1 MKRVLLMALSAIPTL
16 LFAQG
21 GITSAMLR
29 QFKADNA
36 PTANTKVLRNALAQ
50 NNINDLALVA
60 DNPDAN
66 DTYFSNE
73 VKSKGI
79 TNQRSSGRCWL
90 FTGLNVMRADAINR
104 FQMGSFQFSQSYNF
118 FYDQLE
124 KSNLFLQAV
133 IDNAKQPIDNQLNTW
148 LFEHPL
154 SDGGT
159 FSGVQ
164 DVVTKYGVVPADVF
178 PESFNANNTSKMSE
192 LIQLRLRED
201 GLELRKMVAKG
212 AKAADIEKRK
222 TQMLSTV
229 YRILSI
235 CLGTPPEK
243 FTWTLRTADGKAVET
258 KTYTPQEFYQAF
270 VGKDLKNSYV
280 MVMNDPTHPYY
291 KTYTIDMDR
300 HTYDGKNWT
309 YINLP
314 MNEIK
319 AMAIA
324 SIKDSAMMYMSCDV
338 GKLYNRKSPV
348 LSMNN
353 YDYES
358 LLGTKFTM
366 DKADRIRT
374 HASASSHAMTLMAV
388 DLDANGKPKK
398 WMVEN
403 SWGEDSGF
411 RGHLIM
417 TDEWFYNYLFRLVV
431 DKKYV
436 PAATLKL
443 LDQKPTQLPAWDPL
457 FKTEE

>member
-1 MKRVLLMALSAIPTL
+1 MALSAIPTL

-36 PTANTKVLRNALAQ
+36 LTANTKVLRNALAQ

-66 DTYFSNE
+66 DTYFSHE

-148 LFEHPL
+148 LFDHPL

-201 GLELRKMVAKG
+201 GLGEEPRGEGRQHSRRRRRARFGFIVQDVDAWG
-212 AKAADIEKRK
+212 RQGGRERDRPGC
-222 TQMLSTV
+222 QP
-229 YRILSI
+229 RIAPRS
-235 CLGTPPEK
+235 
-243 FTWTLRTADGKAVET
+243 
-258 KTYTPQEFYQAF
+258 Q
-270 VGKDLKNSYV
+270 
-280 MVMNDPTHPYY
+280 
-291 KTYTIDMDR
+291 
-300 HTYDGKNWT
+300 
-309 YINLP
+309 
-314 MNEIK
+314 
-319 AMAIA
+319 
-324 SIKDSAMMYMSCDV
+324 
-338 GKLYNRKSPV
+338 
-348 LSMNN
+348 
-353 YDYES
+353 
-358 LLGTKFTM
+358 
-366 DKADRIRT
+366 RIRGPGRK
-374 HASASSHAMTLMAV
+374 V
-388 DLDANGKPKK
+388 QEEG
-398 WMVEN
+398 
-403 SWGEDSGF
+403 
-411 RGHLIM
+411 RGARGSQA
-417 TDEWFYNYLFRLVV
+417 RL
-431 DKKYV
+431 
-436 PAATLKL
+436 PR
-443 LDQKPTQLPAWDPL
+443 
-457 FKTEE
+457 